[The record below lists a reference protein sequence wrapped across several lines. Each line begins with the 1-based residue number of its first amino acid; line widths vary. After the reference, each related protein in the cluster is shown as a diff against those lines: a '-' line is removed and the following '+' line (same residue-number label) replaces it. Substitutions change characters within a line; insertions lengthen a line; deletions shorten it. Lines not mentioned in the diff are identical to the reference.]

1 MRKGL
6 QSKFLYLFLLLV
18 IISCSNDDQSSSDL
32 FQGEIKSTQTFGGSK
47 NETANDVISTLDG
60 GYAVLGYT
68 QSNDGDISDK
78 TDEGYDYWLL
88 KFNEENQLQWSKT
101 YGGTADERGQSIL
114 QTTDNGYL
122 ISGFSKS
129 NDEDVSINFGSNDYW
144 IAKLDPTGNIMW
156 EKSFGFSG
164 TDQAFS
170 SIQTL
175 DGGYLITGT
184 LDVSASGLQG
194 NDKSTT
200 QNRRHAGGDYW
211 AIKLD
216 ANGTKQWRRFFGGSN
231 TDTANDVIQTSD
243 NGFLMVG
250 LSDSNDIDIS
260 NTKGDYDFWIV
271 KIDSDG
277 TLVWEKSYG
286 GQETDQAYAITKTS
300 DGNFIITGDTR
311 SSDLDVDANYGSAD
325 IWAIKINP
333 SGDLIWK
340 KNFGGSS
347 FDTSKDIIAS
357 QNGGFYITGNSR
369 SADNDLT
376 INKGNND
383 VWILKISES
392 GILEWQKSIGGTE
405 IDLSFGIAELNN
417 NSIVVVGES
426 WSSDNDIIE
435 NKGFSDLLIINLE

>member
-1 MRKGL
+1 MFE
-6 QSKFLYLFLLLV
+6 SIEIKFLYIFLILA
-18 IISCSNDDQSSSDL
+18 IISCSNDGQNSSGL
-32 FQGEIKSTQTFGGSK
+32 FEGEIKSTQTFGGSK
-47 NETANDVISTLDG
+47 NETANDVISTIDG

-68 QSNDGDISDK
+68 QSNDGDILDK
-78 TDEGYDYWLL
+78 TNESYDYWLL
-88 KFNEENQLQWSKT
+88 KFDEENQLQWSNT

-114 QTTDNGYL
+114 QTNDSGYL

-129 NDEDVSINFGSNDYW
+129 NDFDVSTNFGSNDYW
-144 IAKLDPTGNIMW
+144 VAKLDPTGNIQW

-184 LDVSASGLQG
+184 LDVTASGLQG
-194 NDKSTT
+194 NDKSSFS
-200 QNRRHAGGDYW
+200 NRHAGGDYW

-216 ANGTKQWRRFFGGSN
+216 VNGTKQWRRFFGGSN

-243 NGFLMVG
+243 NGFIMVG
-250 LSDSNDIDIS
+250 LSDSDDIDVS
-260 NTKGDYDFWIV
+260 NNKGAYDFWIV
-271 KIDSDG
+271 KIDTDG
-277 TLVWEKSYG
+277 NLVWEKSYG
-286 GQETDQAYAITKTS
+286 GQETDQAFAITKTS

-311 SSDLDVDANYGSAD
+311 SSDLDVDSNYGSAD

-333 SGDLIWK
+333 SGDLVWK
-340 KNFGGSS
+340 KNFGGAS

-357 QNGGFYITGNSR
+357 QNGGFFITGNSR
-369 SADNDLT
+369 SADQDLT
-376 INKGNND
+376 KNNGNND

-392 GILEWQKSIGGTE
+392 GNLEWEKSIGGTE
-405 IDLSFGIAELNN
+405 IDLSFGITELSN

-426 WSSDNDIIE
+426 WSSDNDISE
-435 NKGFSDLLIINLE
+435 NKGFSDLLVINIE

>member
-1 MRKGL
+1 MSKGSL
-6 QSKFLYLFLLLV
+6 KFIYILFLIV
-18 IISCSNDDQSSSDL
+18 TISCTKENEASGDL
-32 FQGEIKSTQTFGGSK
+32 FQGEIKSIKTFGGSK
-47 NETANDVISTLDG
+47 NETANDIISTVDG

-68 QSNDGDISDK
+68 QSNDIDITDK
-78 TDEGYDYWLL
+78 INESYDYWLL
-88 KFNEENQLQWSKT
+88 KFDEENQLLWSKT
-101 YGGTADERGQSIL
+101 YGGTADERGQSII

-144 IAKLDPTGNIMW
+144 VAKLDATGTIIW

-184 LDVSASGLQG
+184 LDVTASNQQG
-194 NDKSTT
+194 NDKNSK
-200 QNRRHAGGDYW
+200 HAGGDYW

-216 ANGTKQWRRFFGGSN
+216 VNGTKQWRRFFGGSN

-243 NGFLMVG
+243 NGFIMVG
-250 LSDSNDIDIS
+250 LSDSSDIDIS
-260 NTKGDYDFWIV
+260 NAKGAYDFWIV
-271 KIDSDG
+271 KIDSEG

-286 GQETDQAYAITKTS
+286 GEETDQAYGITKTS
-300 DGNFIITGDTR
+300 DGNFIVTGDTR
-311 SSDLDVDANYGSAD
+311 SSNLDIETNYGSAD

-333 SGDLIWK
+333 LGDIIWK
-340 KNFGGSS
+340 KNFGGAS
-347 FDTSKDIIAS
+347 FDTSKDIIPS

-376 INKGNND
+376 SNKGNND
-383 VWILKISES
+383 VWIIKIDES
-392 GILEWQKSIGGTE
+392 GNLKWQKSIGGTE
-405 IDLSFGIAELNN
+405 IDLSFGIAELSN

-426 WSSDNDIIE
+426 WSSDNDITE
-435 NKGFSDLLIINLE
+435 NKGFSDLLIININ